1 MWRAGVDLL
10 LTPAT
15 LCTAPTFREFSR
27 LDNRTQCT
35 MQDYCMQPANLAGL
49 PAATVPVKLSED
61 TSLPIGLQVLFFLTR
76 KKRDT
81 LSCLWLVGKLR
92 ETTIGFD

>member
-61 TSLPIGLQVLFFLTR
+61 TSLPIGLQVPFFR
-76 KKRDT
+76 RAKKRDT

-92 ETTIGFD
+92 ETSNGFD